1 MNSMTEDQLEKYLY
15 ANIPLT
21 KALQVSVVSL
31 KPGEVTL
38 AAPLAPNINHQ
49 KGVFGGSAATLATTA
64 AWSLVHTQL
73 IAAGVPGEV
82 VIQRSTMEF
91 VLPMKDEF
99 VARAFVPHPEAWP
112 KFVQMLKRRGRARI
126 AVSAEVSCQGQVSG
140 AFEGEFVALDSDR
153 Q

>member
-1 MNSMTEDQLEKYLY
+1 MTPSDLERYLY
-15 ANIPLT
+15 EHLPLT
-21 KALQVSVVSL
+21 KAMQVFVVSL

-38 AAPLAPNINHQ
+38 GAPLQPNINHQ

-73 IAAGVPGEV
+73 VAAGVPGEV
-82 VIQRSTMEF
+82 VIQRNTMDF
-91 VLPMKDEF
+91 ILPMKDEF
-99 VARAFVPHPEAWP
+99 VARAFVPHAEAWP

-126 AVSAEVSCQGQVSG
+126 AVSAEVSCRGQVTG

-153 Q
+153 E